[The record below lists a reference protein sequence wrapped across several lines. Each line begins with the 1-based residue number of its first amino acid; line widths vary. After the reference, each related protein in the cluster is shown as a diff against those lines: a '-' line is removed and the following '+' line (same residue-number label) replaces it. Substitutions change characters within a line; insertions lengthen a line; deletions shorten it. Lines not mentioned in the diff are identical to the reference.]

1 MTSISI
7 DFGYQSILIGELNRW
22 IRLISDID
30 FYRLTTSAILIFRLS
45 DSRSAGEKFTKKK
58 QHFPRVRSPLTPLTA
73 ALFHLNASLSSAEAS
88 LYCGEA
94 FVLWGGWGERK
105 RERAGPPARFLFLS
119 IIDILMGIP
128 SGSLCGGESKRLE
141 RANFLEAFP
150 SLSYETP
157 PWGGGLLCAFVTD
170 EQGEFLIFWFK
181 SGSSWIAKTIVL
193 NIIPYSVETIRLNH
207 RWRY

>member
-1 MTSISI
+1 MRKSYLKYIILSVTSISI

-30 FYRLTTSAILIFRLS
+30 FYRLTTSAILISRLS

-58 QHFPRVRSPLTPLTA
+58 QRFPRVCSPLTPLTA

-88 LYCGEA
+88 LYCGGA

-105 RERAGPPARFLFLS
+105 RERARFLFLS

-128 SGSLCGGESKRLE
+128 SGSLCGGESERLV

-157 PWGGGLLCAFVTD
+157 PRGGGALMCLCYWWARWISY
-170 EQGEFLIFWFK
+170 FLIQK
-181 SGSSWIAKTIVL
+181 
-193 NIIPYSVETIRLNH
+193 R
-207 RWRY
+207 